1 MKVAIIGSRGQLGQ
15 DLVRTA
21 PSGVELTT
29 FTHGDFDITDREDVL
44 DFLAGE
50 ERFDAVVN
58 TAAFHKTDL
67 CEDEPQK
74 AFLVNAVGVKNLV
87 EACRKAGTVL
97 IHISTDYVF
106 DGGKISEKEP
116 YYEDDTPNPINVYGI
131 SKLAGEHIVRNYLE
145 KYYIVRSSSLYGIAG
160 ASGKG
165 GNFPYTILRKAKA
178 GEKLKVVD
186 DIYMVPTHTYD
197 LAEGIWR
204 LISEGHPYGTYHITH
219 KGYCSWYEFAKKIL
233 ELARIETQIEPVRHT
248 EFPTKAR
255 RPLWSVLGTKKGIE
269 LSRWE
274 EGLER
279 FFSML
284 SEGLSSEF

>member
-1 MKVAIIGSRGQLGQ
+1 MKIAIVGSRGQLGQ

-21 PSGVELTT
+21 PSEAELTT
-29 FTHGDFDITDREDVL
+29 FTHGDFDITDREDVF

-50 ERFDAVVN
+50 ERFDVVIN

-74 AFLVNAVGVKNLV
+74 AFLVNAVGVKNLA
-87 EACRKAGTVL
+87 EACEKTGSVL
-97 IHISTDYVF
+97 VHISTDYVF
-106 DGGKISEKEP
+106 DGRKLSKREP
-116 YYEDDTPNPINVYGI
+116 YYEEDTPNPINIYGV

-145 KYYIVRSSSLYGIAG
+145 RHYIVRSSSLYGVAG

-178 GEKLKVVD
+178 GEKLRVVD

-197 LAEGIWR
+197 LAQGIWR
-204 LISEGHPYGTYHITH
+204 LVLENHPYGTYHITH
-219 KGYCSWYEFAKKIL
+219 TGCCSWYEFAKKIL
-233 ELARIETQIEPVRHT
+233 ELAGIDADIVPVKHT

-255 RPLWSVLGTKKGIE
+255 RPLWSVLGTRKGIE
-269 LSRWE
+269 LCPWE

-279 FFSML
+279 FIKMAA
-284 SEGLSSEF
+284 GKW